1 MLLTSGSPAVSNPA
15 NVSHPPKVSAVHR
28 TFLVLVLALTAIPA
42 WKLFATL
49 PQATVIMD
57 QVVPAEARA
66 GEAVMVTGFALD
78 AAHIE
83 ELYLINE
90 DDAAYRVEILT
101 ETGTALRFRVPLK
114 IPTGTLRIA
123 IRAPGRAGLIDQMV
137 YLKVVDPVG

>member
-1 MLLTSGSPAVSNPA
+1 MLLTSGSPAVSHQVA
-15 NVSHPPKVSAVHR
+15 VSHPAKMSAVHR

-49 PQATVIMD
+49 PQPTVIMD
-57 QVVPAEARA
+57 QVIPAEARA
-66 GEAVMVTGFALD
+66 GETVMVTGFALD
-78 AAHIE
+78 AAHIQ
-83 ELYLINE
+83 ELYLIND
-90 DDAAYRVEILT
+90 DDAAYRVEILS

-114 IPTGTLRIA
+114 IPAGTLRIA